1 MKKLLLLLLIAPVI
15 GNSQMLDLP
24 VNKAYNFLGSDLAT
38 YNNSNGKTVPYGKIW
53 QYVSNSGEKVTNDYV
68 RNSYGDKYPLNAVLH
83 IDADNGRVL
92 VQNLKL
98 TNYFVLAEGTTLFIS
113 NDVHDS
119 EVISII
125 EYNLNY
131 PENEKNEE
139 TTVSLNLPVSEVINI
154 AGGNFFYNQ
163 TDGIF
168 VPDGKILQFVGV
180 VNPTDEDIHS
190 NDWANLFIEGTINT
204 QQSYQFKCEV
214 GFVFSSGTTVYLN
227 DDSWYRS
234 LFSFVMYDLDS
245 QNLAHTV
252 PNQSTPTLYPNP
264 TSSLL
269 ALNSDKDYDIEVYDM
284 AGNKVMA
291 LTGNTIDMSHLSSAT
306 YIVKAL
312 DKVENEEVSYKVVK
326 N

>member
-1 MKKLLLLLLIAPVI
+1 MKKLLLLLLIAPIV
-15 GNSQMLDLP
+15 GKSQTLDLP
-24 VNKAYNFLGSDLAT
+24 ITGVFKTQGANLGQMTVPSGQVWQWVGMST
-38 YNNSNGKTVPYGKIW
+38 YNRENVDEYSAIYW
-53 QYVSNSGEKVTNDYV
+53 QYHFGGYVEKYHLFT
-68 RNSYGDKYPLNAVLH
+68 G
-83 IDADNGRVL
+83 G
-92 VQNLKL
+92 QNLTIDWGILSEFSTGGDCQDCYFTFIQYDL
-98 TNYFVLAEGTTLFIS
+98 TPT
-113 NDVHDS
+113 
-119 EVISII
+119 
-125 EYNLNY
+125 
-131 PENEKNEE
+131 ENEKLEE

-154 AGGNFFYNQ
+154 VGGDFFYNQ

-168 VPDGKILQFVGV
+168 VPDGKVLQFVGV
-180 VNPTDEDIHS
+180 VNPTNEDYQS
-190 NDWANLFIEGTINT
+190 NDWANLFIEGTVNN

-227 DDSWYRS
+227 DDTWYRS
-234 LFSFVMYDLDS
+234 LFSFVMYDIDS
-245 QNLAHTV
+245 QNLAYNV
-252 PNQSTPTLYPNP
+252 PNQRTPTLYPNP

-269 ALNSDKDYDIEVYDM
+269 ALNSDKEYDIEVYDM